1 MKILINDHSGHG
13 FTLSLSKELAK
24 QHVVFH
30 CFSKNFQSPKGFME
44 KLSTDPP
51 NLFFFPLTYKKEFS
65 KYSLVKRAM
74 QERTYATMLNK
85 VIETQKPD
93 IVICANTPLVAQ
105 QKILSFCKK
114 KNIPFILWFQDIYS
128 LAIKKIAL
136 KKLGLIGH
144 LVAAPFEYLEKY
156 QLKNS
161 NCIVSITEDFSSQ
174 FSEWKIK
181 TSNFVIPNWSPI
193 DEIKLVDKT
202 NEFSKQFDLER
213 SFNIVYSGTMG
224 FKHNPQLIAELC
236 RRLTQYA
243 DMKIVVVSEGLGASY
258 LEKQKREMELSNLL
272 IIPFQPFEKFS
283 QVLSTA
289 DVFLAML
296 EDDAGVYSVPSKVL
310 SYLCAGKPTIVAAPG
325 NNLASKI
332 VRSGNSGKCIENNN
346 VDQLLS
352 VVLEIKHDSELY
364 HTLSKNAR
372 NYAEQNFQIEKISKS
387 FTDIIQKTIQ

>member
-44 KLSTDPP
+44 KLSTDPS
-51 NLFFFPLTYKKEFS
+51 NLFFFPLIYKKEFS

-74 QERTYATMLNK
+74 QERTYAAMLNK
-85 VIETQKPD
+85 VIDEQRPD

-114 KNIPFILWFQDIYS
+114 KNIPFLLWFQDIYS

-174 FSEWKIK
+174 FKEWDIK

-202 NEFSKQFDLER
+202 NEFSKKLDLER

-224 FKHNPQLIAELC
+224 FKHNPQLIIELS
-236 RRLTQYA
+236 RRLTQY
-243 DMKIVVVSEGLGASY
+243 DDIKIVVVSEGLGASY
-258 LEKQKREMELSNLL
+258 LEKQKQEMQLSNLL

-310 SYLCAGKPTIVAAPG
+310 SYLCAGKPTIVAAPA

-332 VRSGNSGKCIENNN
+332 VRLGNSGKCIENNN

-352 VVLEIKHDSELY
+352 AVLEIKHDSGLY

-372 NYAEQNFQIEKISKS
+372 SYAEQNFRIEKISES

>member
-13 FTLSLSKELAK
+13 FTLGLSKELAK

-30 CFSKNFQSPKGFME
+30 CFSKNFQSPKGLME

-65 KYSLVKRAM
+65 KYSLIKRAM

-85 VIETQKPD
+85 IIEEQKPN

-128 LAIKKIAL
+128 VAIKKIAL
-136 KKLGLIGH
+136 KKLGWIGH

-156 QLKNS
+156 QLQHS
-161 NCIVSITEDFSSQ
+161 DCIVSITEDFSTQ
-174 FSEWKIK
+174 FKRWNIK
-181 TSNFVIPNWSPI
+181 TPNFVIPNWSPI
-193 DEIKLVDKT
+193 DEIKLVNKD
-202 NEFSKQFDLER
+202 NNFSRKFDLEH

-224 FKHNPQLIAELC
+224 FKHNPQLIVELC
-236 RRLTQYA
+236 SRLTRYA
-243 DMKIVVVSEGLGASY
+243 DIKIVVVSEGLGASY
-258 LEKQKREMELSNLL
+258 LEKQKLEMELSNLL
-272 IIPFQPFEKFS
+272 ITPFQPFEKFS

-289 DVFLAML
+289 DVFVAML
-296 EDDAGVYSVPSKVL
+296 EDDAGAYSVPSKVL
-310 SYLCAGKPTIVAAPG
+310 SYLCAGKPTIIAAPA

-332 VRSGNSGKCIENNN
+332 IRSSNVGRCIESNN
-346 VDQLLS
+346 VDELLAA
-352 VVLEIKHDSELY
+352 VLEIRDNKHLCS
-364 HTLSKNAR
+364 TLSQNAR
-372 NYAEQNFQIEKISKS
+372 SYAEQNFQIEKISRS
-387 FTDIIQKTIQ
+387 FADIIQKTIQ